1 VNLFTLLD
9 LDGSVLV
16 IWTTDFPCS
25 TTFEESAGAPRDPEA
40 HAEDLDH
47 ADPATPTHSWNG

>member
-1 VNLFTLLD
+1 MNLFTLLD
-9 LDGSVLV
+9 VDGSVLV

-25 TTFEESAGAPRDPEA
+25 TTFEDPEA